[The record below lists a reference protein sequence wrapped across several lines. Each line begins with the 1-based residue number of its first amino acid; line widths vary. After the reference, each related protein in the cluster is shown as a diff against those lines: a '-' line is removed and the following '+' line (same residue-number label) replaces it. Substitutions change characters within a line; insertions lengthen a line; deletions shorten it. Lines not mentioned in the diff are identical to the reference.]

1 MYFIQIKLMVGD
13 SFDSAKKIN
22 VKFRINSLKSKLLLL
37 LSSAWRA
44 PREPTWGHMKQ
55 VISFL
60 FPTTSTYED

>member
-37 LSSAWRA
+37 LSSA
-44 PREPTWGHMKQ
+44 
-55 VISFL
+55 
-60 FPTTSTYED
+60 